1 MIGSFTANG
10 NIPPSRFVKMDSSG
24 DRLVLLADAGAKIIG
39 ISQAG
44 KRRAPYS
51 TLDDGYAA
59 IATEDLEVFQD
70 DEEPWLEI
78 AATVAYGDRL
88 KSDANGKG
96 TPVTA
101 NNDEWGAVAQQAGV
115 SGQLIRVLSKPLQQ
129 YGA

>member
-1 MIGSFTANG
+1 MLGSFKANG
-10 NIPPSRFVKMDSSG
+10 NVSPSRFVKMDTSG
-24 DRLVLLADAGAKIIG
+24 DRPVLQATVAG
-39 ISQAG
+39 
-44 KRRAPYS
+44 
-51 TLDDGYAA
+51 
-59 IATEDLEVFQD
+59 EDLEVFQD

-78 AATVAYGDRL
+78 VATVAYGDRL

-101 NNDEWGAVAQQAGV
+101 NNDEWGAVAQQAGI